1 MPGAKSLNILHTVE
15 FYHPSVGGMQEVVR
29 QISERLVKL
38 GHRVTVATSEVAQ
51 RKDGSLNG
59 VEIRSF
65 NVAGN
70 AVRGITGDAQR
81 YREFLL
87 NADFDVITN
96 FAAQVWPTDLALP
109 LLDRLW
115 PAKVFV
121 PTGFSALHLRRYRG
135 YFAQMGEFMKKYDMN
150 VFLSDDYRDIEFAR
164 SRRVEKIM
172 LIPNG
177 AGADEFAPD
186 HSVTFRKRHGI
197 PEDHFL
203 VLHVGSHTGVKGHA
217 EAIRIFDRAR
227 IANATFLL
235 VGNEAGI
242 GCARACRMRERLLG
256 LKEHFA
262 KKGKRLMVK
271 PLDRAETVAAY
282 QQADLFLFPSNIEC
296 SPIVLFECMASKT
309 PFLTTD
315 VGNAAEILSWS
326 GGGALLPTRINRAGF
341 SKAKVADSSLLLEML
356 YRDKQARLRMA
367 ESGHAAWRERFTW
380 EKIALDYEALYHEV
394 AGGRE

>member
-1 MPGAKSLNILHTVE
+1 MSSDKRLNILHTVE

-51 RKDGSLNG
+51 RRDGCLNG

-65 NVAGN
+65 DIAGN
-70 AVRGITGDAQR
+70 AVRGITGDPER

-87 NADFDVITN
+87 DSDFDVITN

-109 LLDRLW
+109 LLDRIG
-115 PAKVFV
+115 PGKVFV

-135 YFAQMGEFMKKYDMN
+135 YFARMGEFMKKYDMN
-150 VFLSDDYRDIEFAR
+150 VFLSDYYRDIEFAR
-164 SRRVEKIM
+164 NRGVEKLM

-177 AGADEFAPD
+177 AGADEFTPD
-186 HSVTFRKRHGI
+186 HSGSFRKRHGI

-203 VLHVGSHTGVKGHA
+203 VLHVGSHTGMKGHA

-227 IANATFLL
+227 IENATFLL

-242 GCARACRMRERLLG
+242 GCGRACRLRERLFH
-256 LKEHFA
+256 LKERFA
-262 KKGKRLMVK
+262 RKGKRLMVQS
-271 PLDRAETVAAY
+271 LDRAETVAAY

-315 VGNAAEILSWS
+315 VGNAAEILAWS
-326 GGGALLPTRINRAGF
+326 GGGALLPTRTNRAGF
-341 SKAKVADSSLLLEML
+341 SKAKIAESSLLLEEL
-356 YRDKQARLRMA
+356 YRDGAARAALA
-367 ESGHAAWRERFTW
+367 ESGHAGWRERFTW
-380 EKIALDYEALYHEV
+380 EKIALDYEALYHRV
-394 AGGRE
+394 CGGRK